1 MSSSSSSSSSDWR
14 APCKKIMQA
23 FMKDP
28 QCEPFL
34 EPVPWKELNLFDYPK
49 VVKKPSDLGKIN
61 KNFIKYK
68 TSKDFA
74 NDMRLIWSNC
84 MLYNVE
90 GSDFY
95 ALADKLSKQFE
106 KKFKIVPNASDAGV
120 LVRQPTFKEKMDFGE
135 KVYRVTPQHL
145 GRVVQILDEKCAD
158 CIDKSVSDELAI
170 SIDEIPADVFHEL
183 YKYIISNIP
192 DNGSKKKSSSSS
204 SSSSEAPSKKQRVA

>member
-1 MSSSSSSSSSDWR
+1 MSTSSADWH
-14 APCKKIMQA
+14 APCKKILQA

-49 VVKKPSDLGKIN
+49 VIKKPCDLGKIE
-61 KNFIKYK
+61 KNFKKYK
-68 TSKDFA
+68 SPVEFA
-74 NDMRLIWSNC
+74 NEFRLIWSNC

-106 KKFKIVPNASDAGV
+106 KKFKVVPNAGDAGV
-120 LVRQPTFKEKMDFGE
+120 AVRQPTFKEKMDFGE
-135 KVYRVTPQHL
+135 KVYRVTPQQL
-145 GRVVQILDEKCAD
+145 GRVVQILDEKCPD

-170 SIDEIPADVFHEL
+170 SIDEIPADVFHDL
-183 YKYIISNIP
+183 YKYLLSVIP
-192 DNGSKKKSSSSS
+192 ETSKKNSSTSSSSGPS
-204 SSSSEAPSKKQRVA
+204 SKKQRVG

>member
-1 MSSSSSSSSSDWR
+1 MTDWR
-14 APCKKIMQA
+14 LPCKKILQA

-34 EPVPWKELNLFDYPK
+34 DPVPWKELNLFDYPK
-49 VVKKPSDLGKIN
+49 VIKKPSDLGKIDR
-61 KNFIKYK
+61 NFKKYK
-68 TSKDFA
+68 SPADFA
-74 NDMRLIWSNC
+74 QDFRLIWSNC

-106 KKFKIVPNASDAGV
+106 KKFKSVPNAGEAGV
-120 LVRQPTFKEKMDFGE
+120 AVRQPTFKEKMDFGE
-135 KVYRVTPQHL
+135 KVYRVTPQQL

-170 SIDEIPADVFHEL
+170 SIDEIPADIFHDL
-183 YKYIISNIP
+183 YKYLLSVIP
-192 DNGSKKKSSSSS
+192 DNSKKNKSSSSS
-204 SSSSEAPSKKQRVA
+204 SSSDQPSKKQRVQ